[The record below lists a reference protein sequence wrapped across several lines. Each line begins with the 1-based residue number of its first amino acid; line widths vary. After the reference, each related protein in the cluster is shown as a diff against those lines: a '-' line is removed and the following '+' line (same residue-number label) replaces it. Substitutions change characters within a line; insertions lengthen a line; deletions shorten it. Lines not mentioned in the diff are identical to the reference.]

1 MTAIEPELLAFLEKT
16 AALMHLPE
24 GTPAGLVL
32 LAGDGSTRRI
42 YRVPRAGLPVV
53 VVVNPLPPARTHPDE
68 NESFLAVA
76 AFLERRGV
84 RVPRFY
90 AADLEHGYLLLEDL
104 GDRRLYDCVRE
115 AGWPQESRADAG
127 GAEPDS
133 SRDAGDGAAPSSTRP
148 AGAAATLRFYEHAI
162 RMLIAMQAPGQTAF
176 RSEWV
181 FNPPYTQDF
190 VIEME
195 AAYFHEELV
204 GRLAGSALAF
214 GEIEP
219 ECRFLAQKALGL
231 ADAGGGPGAP
241 TPAHYCFMHRDFQ
254 SRNLM
259 ILDATLAVID
269 FQGGRLGPPEYDLAA
284 LLYDPYVAMP
294 AHVRLALAALY
305 QREASAAGV
314 RGIPHPDEAATGTW
328 RERFLANAANRLMQA
343 LGAYAKLGGR
353 LGRPGF
359 REHIPQALQDL
370 EGVLAA
376 LDCCPRLHALTGNL
390 RKRAWP
396 S

>member
-1 MTAIEPELLAFLEKT
+1 MTAIEPDLLVFLEKT

-24 GTPAGLVL
+24 GTPEGLVL

-53 VVVNPLPPARTHPDE
+53 VVVNPLPPERAHPDE
-68 NESFLAVA
+68 NESFLAVG

-104 GDRRLYDCVRE
+104 GDKRLHDCVRE
-115 AGWPQESRADAG
+115 AGWPQENHAG
-127 GAEPDS
+127 GQ
-133 SRDAGDGAAPSSTRP
+133 
-148 AGAAATLRFYEHAI
+148 AGAAAVFKLYEHAL

-190 VIEME
+190 IIEME

-204 GRLAGSALAF
+204 CGLAGSAQAF

-219 ECRFLAQKALGL
+219 ECRFLARKALGL
-231 ADAGGGPGAP
+231 EDAREGPGAP
-241 TPAHYCFMHRDFQ
+241 TPAHHCFMHRDFQ

-294 AHVRLALAALY
+294 AHIRLALAALY
-305 QREASAAGV
+305 QREAFGAGV
-314 RGIPHPDEAATGTW
+314 RGIPRPDEAAAGMW

-376 LDCCPRLHALTGNL
+376 LDCCPRLHALAGNL